1 MDYLIE
7 INNLTFKRGQRFIF
21 DNVSLK
27 IGAGELV
34 AVMGP
39 SGTGKT
45 TLMQL
50 ITGQLRPD
58 SGEIYVFGE
67 PVHKL
72 SLRALMALREKMS
85 ILFQTGALFSDL
97 TVGDN
102 IAFVLREKTRLP
114 EELIQLL
121 VAMKLQRV
129 GLRGA
134 ANLRTAE
141 LSGGMA
147 RRVAL
152 ARAITLDP
160 ELMIYDEPFTGQDP
174 ISLGMLV
181 KLVRDLHDGL
191 HMTSLIVSHDVA
203 EVSQIADRIL
213 LFSNGRLLADG
224 TPAALAASSEPEVKQ
239 FMHAWAT
246 APSPCC
252 GASATMAYSV
262 CSCSAA
268 VPFSGSGRC

>member
-239 FMHAWAT
+239 FMHAEAEGPVRFHYP
-246 APSPCC
+246 APDYQHQLFGVEQP
-252 GASATMAYSV
+252 
-262 CSCSAA
+262 
-268 VPFSGSGRC
+268 R